1 MAITNVFQKKH
12 STPDRGDSI
21 RSSFTATGDT
31 ADIETEKGPFDDE
44 SKVPFMTARTFFMA
58 VLVSFGGLCF
68 GYDTGQISGFLEM
81 DNFLERFADEKN
93 PPGFSNVRS
102 GLIVG
107 MVSSSDGLLSLEA
120 DGGVALNWHTYRRI
134 DSRTSR
140 K

>member
-1 MAITNVFQKKH
+1 MAVLDMLKKKNQGDQH
-12 STPDRGDSI
+12 HPPAPRRGDSI

-44 SKVPFMTARTFFMA
+44 SKVPFLTVRTFFMA

-81 DNFLERFADEKN
+81 DNFLENFADQQD
-93 PPGFSNVRS
+93 PIGFSNVRS

-107 MVSSSDGLLSLEA
+107 MVRRLQDLL
-120 DGGVALNWHTYRRI
+120 
-134 DSRTSR
+134 
-140 K
+140 